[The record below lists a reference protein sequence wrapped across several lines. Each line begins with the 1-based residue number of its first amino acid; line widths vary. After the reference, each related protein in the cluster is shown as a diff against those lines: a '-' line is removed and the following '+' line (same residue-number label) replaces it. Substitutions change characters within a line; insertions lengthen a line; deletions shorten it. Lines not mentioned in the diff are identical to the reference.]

1 MDLPPMLTTLWRIA
15 WTMSIVQ
22 HLNLTNNCGLCS
34 QVGYNE
40 ADLGVTSFG
49 CSHGYSLVLECSH
62 AIYYGT
68 THWISKFNPPLPS
81 ATNIVRI
88 YSTDCWIVIFIAIVS
103 VSVFLVVAA
112 KVGRSY
118 GFGPRNYVDVALVPF
133 R

>member
-1 MDLPPMLTTLWRIA
+1 MPDVHVF
-15 WTMSIVQ
+15 SI
-22 HLNLTNNCGLCS
+22 T

-40 ADLGVTSFG
+40 ADLGVTSFA
-49 CSHGYSLVLECSH
+49 CSHAYNLVLDCSH

-81 ATNIVRI
+81 ATNTVSI